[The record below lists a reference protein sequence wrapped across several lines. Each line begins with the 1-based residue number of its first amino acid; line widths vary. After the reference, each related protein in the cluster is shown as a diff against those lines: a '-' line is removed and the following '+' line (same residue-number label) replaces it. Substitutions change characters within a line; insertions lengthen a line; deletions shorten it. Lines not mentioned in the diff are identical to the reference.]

1 MPPRTAERPRARIE
15 HAAHGRI
22 RVRIAKADRD
32 PEQIERIRSHVAEI
46 DAVDE
51 VHVNERTGS
60 ILIHSSSA
68 ARVREALQTVLE
80 LAPFERQTET
90 QVNTLVAAVRL
101 GDDRLKEAS
110 RGRVSLRWLVPA
122 AFFTIGVRQLMNTG
136 FTIGTV
142 PWYVLLY
149 YGADSF
155 LKLYPEHAPATK
167 QGVRSE
173 PL

>member
-1 MPPRTAERPRARIE
+1 VAPRAAERPRARIE

-22 RVRIAKADRD
+22 RVRIAKEDRD
-32 PEQIERIRSHVAEI
+32 PQQIERIRSHVAEI

-51 VHVNERTGS
+51 VHVNQRTGS
-60 ILIHSSSA
+60 ILIHSSNGP
-68 ARVREALQTVLE
+68 RVREGLQTVLD
-80 LAPFERQTET
+80 LAPFERQAQT
-90 QVNTLVAAVRL
+90 QVNALVAAVRL
-101 GDDRLKEAS
+101 GDDRLKAAS
-110 RGRVSLRWLVPA
+110 KGRVSLRWVVPA

-167 QGVRSE
+167 QGVRRE